1 MAERT
6 EPFTIEEKVYAVT
19 WALSQNN
26 REESRCLFQQ
36 KYDKEPPPANHI
48 KFWSKKLLET
58 GSFVPRRS
66 SSHRVGLVLHQ
77 LKTTKKTWSNAL
89 WKIRVHP
96 FAPLHLPIL
105 PELLHVSKIRR
116 RRWQTS
122 LILWNNGGFEPQW
135 SRFYKKNSVFW
146 WVSSDAF
153 QRCLLLGCQGKLYK
167 QIYVQKYYSNLKIF
181 RQWPFL

>member
-1 MAERT
+1 MPIST
-6 EPFTIEEKVYAVT
+6 EVGLRQGASTCQSHQILEQKVIRNWQLCSTSLIFA
-19 WALSQNN
+19 
-26 REESRCLFQQ
+26 
-36 KYDKEPPPANHI
+36 P
-48 KFWSKKLLET
+48 
-58 GSFVPRRS
+58 GRS
-66 SSHRVGLVLHQ
+66 SLHQ
-77 LKTTKKTWSNAL
+77 LKTTKKTWSSAL
-89 WKIRVHP
+89 RKIRVHP

-116 RRWQTS
+116 RRWQMS